1 MKTDSADR
9 GWVKGKREYAR
20 PKLKAILSKDVLKVS
35 GEQEGG
41 GPVRP
46 IEDGGK
52 ITFQ

>member
-1 MKTDSADR
+1 MRTDS
-9 GWVKGKREYAR
+9 GTTGSVKDGKEYES